1 MPAANRAQ
9 LLMPVNAGPTLA
21 CYGRAD
27 RWPMGLLAGYDRA
40 VFPFWSTEKTRVFM
54 LVQVKA
60 TVEGVGEAEELAD
73 IGRSHR
79 IGAVI
84 GALME
89 ALERA
94 HPGVSLLEH
103 RLTIESKP
111 IKGAPDGT
119 AIVR

>member
-1 MPAANRAQ
+1 
-9 LLMPVNAGPTLA
+9 
-21 CYGRAD
+21 
-27 RWPMGLLAGYDRA
+27 
-40 VFPFWSTEKTRVFM
+40 M

-73 IGRSHR
+73 IGRAHR

-84 GALME
+84 GAMME
-89 ALERA
+89 DLERG

-103 RLTIESKP
+103 VLRIESKP
-111 IKGAPDGT
+111 TNEERGRT

>member
-1 MPAANRAQ
+1 
-9 LLMPVNAGPTLA
+9 
-21 CYGRAD
+21 
-27 RWPMGLLAGYDRA
+27 
-40 VFPFWSTEKTRVFM
+40 M
-54 LVQVKA
+54 LVRVKA

-89 ALERA
+89 ELERA

-103 RLTIESKP
+103 VLTIESKP
-111 IKGAPDGT
+111 TEGEPDGT
-119 AIVR
+119 AIIR

>member
-1 MPAANRAQ
+1 M
-9 LLMPVNAGPTLA
+9 
-21 CYGRAD
+21 
-27 RWPMGLLAGYDRA
+27 
-40 VFPFWSTEKTRVFM
+40 RVFM
-54 LVQVKA
+54 LVRVKA

-73 IGRSHR
+73 IGRAHR

-89 ALERA
+89 EIELG

-103 RLTIESKP
+103 VLRIESKP
-111 IKGAPDGT
+111 TKAEPGRT